1 MAGRNHKEATNLEHF
16 YDKRFRTMENTKIIQ
31 KPVVDLIATGKNI
44 KKLRHGSGFSVRDLQ
59 FIFGFE
65 YPQAIYAWESGKNIP
80 SIDNLLVLAQLFNV
94 NVESIVIT
102 NQIEI
107 EVREPLVL
115 MKTA

>member
-1 MAGRNHKEATNLEHF
+1 MCDCSVFPVIDLPRTGQSIERRRRQAGLT
-16 YDKRFRTMENTKIIQ
+16 
-31 KPVVDLIATGKNI
+31 
-44 KKLRHGSGFSVRDLQ
+44 VRDLQ
-59 FIFGFE
+59 AYFGFE

-107 EVREPLVL
+107 EIAEPLLL